1 MAISSSGSSLFEVM
15 ITLVIVAILATVG
28 YPSYQ
33 VYLLHSRR
41 GEAQSQLLALQLRQE
56 EYRLIHG
63 QYTADMAQLAPDS
76 SSDYDFQL
84 QLQNSGY
91 RLTASARTGSR
102 QFKDSE
108 CRLLS
113 LDQDRQTG
121 PTHCW

>member
-28 YPSYQ
+28 YPSFQ
-33 VYLLHSRR
+33 SYLLQTRR
-41 GEAQSQLLALQLRQE
+41 GEAQDQLQALQLRQE
-56 EYRLIHG
+56 EYRLVHG
-63 QYTADMAQLAPDS
+63 QYTADIQQLLPETGG
-76 SSDYDFQL
+76 DYDFQL
-84 QLQNSGY
+84 HLQNSGY
-91 RLTASARTGSR
+91 RLTASARAGSL
-102 QFKDSE
+102 QFKDLE